1 MIDIKVPKSRTN
13 EYCLYFRKPK
23 GILYCVIISIQ
34 KTIKAM
40 INTEVI
46 IALKIISNGIYE

>member
-34 KTIKAM
+34 KTIKAT
-40 INTEVI
+40 INIAVI
-46 IALKIISNGIYE
+46 IALKINSNGIYE